1 MELLTF
7 NLKDGY
13 LEAMV
18 RGYRSGFVT
27 MDEYHLIGQAETL
40 EDMRTALEETDYG
53 TFMQDEPFPLSVN
66 VITQKCR
73 EKFAH
78 EFRMLQSQAYEPL
91 GKFLNYITY
100 EKMIDNV
107 VNLIQGAMNKKPA
120 EELLA
125 RLDPL
130 GYFPEIRAFVAL
142 DLSSSFDEL
151 YKSILIETPIGPY
164 FDEFLTSFSGENE
177 DVTSIVKEM
186 DLEILRSSLKKSWLE
201 DFYRFCQTLNPTS
214 AEVMSHVLKCEAD
227 FRLLAITLNSL
238 NFNFSSA
245 STLYPSFGY
254 LYPEGTEQ
262 IRKAWN
268 DTRVRAALEPYSK
281 YSALYDQCKAFYV
294 NDNAN
299 DFGLSDDKD
308 ESNERKKSSSHKNL
322 ADRQF
327 KSLEDLLYAETV
339 SMCELVFDQ
348 QMNYGVFYAWAK
360 LKEQEIRN
368 LTWIAEMILMNRK
381 DQVDAI
387 VPIFAP
393 RAR

>member
-53 TFMQDEPFPLSVN
+53 TFMQDEPLPLSVN
-66 VITQKCR
+66 AITQKCR
-73 EKFAH
+73 EKFAL

-91 GKFLNYITY
+91 GRFLDYITY

-107 VNLIQGAMNKKPA
+107 VSLIQGAMNKKPA
-120 EELLA
+120 EELLS
-125 RLDPL
+125 RLDPI
-130 GYFPEIRAFVAL
+130 GYFPEIKAFVTL
-142 DLSSSFDEL
+142 DLSSSLDEL

-164 FDEFLTSFSGENE
+164 FDEFLSANGEQ
-177 DVTSIVKEM
+177 DDFASILREM

-214 AEVMSHVLKCEAD
+214 AQVMSHVLKCEAD

-245 STLYPSFGY
+245 STLYPNFGY

-268 DTRVRAALEPYSK
+268 DTRVRAALESYPK
-281 YSALYDQCKAFYV
+281 YSALYDECKAFYV
-294 NDNAN
+294 NETAN
-299 DFGLSDDKD
+299 DFGISDDTNDNDQK
-308 ESNERKKSSSHKNL
+308 EKRGVHKSL

-327 KSLEDLLYAETV
+327 KSLEDLLYAEIV

-348 QMNYGVFYAWAK
+348 QMNYGVFYAWAR

-368 LTWIAEMILMNRK
+368 LTWIAEMILMKRK

-393 RAR
+393 RSR

>member
-1 MELLTF
+1 MEMLTF
-7 NLKDGY
+7 NLKGGH

-18 RGYRSGFVT
+18 RGFRSGFLT
-27 MDEYHLIGQAETL
+27 MEEYHLIGQAETL
-40 EDMRTALEETDYG
+40 EDMRTAMEETDYG
-53 TFMQDEPFPLSVN
+53 TFLQDEPLPLSVTR
-66 VITQKCR
+66 ITQKCR
-73 EKFAH
+73 EKFAS
-78 EFRMLQSQAYEPL
+78 EFRLLRSQAYEPL
-91 GKFLNYITY
+91 ATFLDYITY

-107 VNLIQGAMNKKPA
+107 INVIQGAINKKPA
-120 EELLA
+120 DELLS

-151 YKSILIETPIGPY
+151 YKSILIDTPIGPY
-164 FDEFLTSFSGENE
+164 FDQFLLSFTGEYE
-177 DVTSIVKEM
+177 DVTSIVKET
-186 DLEILRSSLKKSWLE
+186 DLEILRNFLKKSWLE
-201 DFYRFCQTLNPTS
+201 DFYEFCQTLNSTTK
-214 AEVMSHVLKCEAD
+214 EVMNHILKSEAD

-238 NFNFSSA
+238 NFNLANAA
-245 STLYPSFGY
+245 SLYPNFGY

-268 DTRVRAALEPYSK
+268 DTRVRAALEPYTK
-281 YSALYDQCKAFYV
+281 YYALYEQCKTFYV
-294 NDNAN
+294 NDNVN
-299 DFGLSDDKD
+299 DFGLNTDISR
-308 ESNERKKSSSHKNL
+308 NENTNRRNL

-327 KSLEDLLYAETV
+327 KSLEDLLYAEIV
-339 SMCELVFDQ
+339 SLCELAFEQ

-368 LTWIAEMILMNRK
+368 ITWIADMILMKRR

-393 RAR
+393 RA